1 MADIDMRPD
10 GLEASVKKGL
20 DAEPAG
26 AFHKGDHKRGGENPH
41 SAAADVAGEK
51 LRSDDFLLVA
61 FYS

>member
-1 MADIDMRPD
+1 MADIDMGPD
-10 GLEASVKKGL
+10 GLETSVEIRL

-26 AFHKGDHKRGGENPH
+26 PFHKGDHKRGGENPH

-51 LRSDDFLLVA
+51 LWSDDFLLIA